1 MAGGGGGTE
10 DLNLVPYLDIMVN
23 LIMFMVTVTAYIVQ
37 LKQAPIIAPTY
48 GSGGG
53 GDQKPFLTVAIGT
66 TQMQILGGSSG
77 GNGAGGAETIKKGDW
92 AKLNSRLK
100 QLKDTV
106 PNLAD
111 NLVVSADRAV
121 PYKEVIKAMDAVRLD
136 VSGQPLFPNVT
147 LATVVNK

>member
-1 MAGGGGGTE
+1 MKRRSLAANSGT
-10 DLNLVPYLDIMVN
+10 DYRRSRP
-23 LIMFMVTVTAYIVQ
+23 
-37 LKQAPIIAPTY
+37 
-48 GSGGG
+48 SGGG
-53 GDQKPFLTVAIGT
+53 P
-66 TQMQILGGSSG
+66 
-77 GNGAGGAETIKKGDW
+77 E
-92 AKLNSRLK
+92 
-100 QLKDTV
+100 DTV